1 MKKIPAE
8 WWFLSAGSAAMS
20 LGLILR
26 FVVNWT
32 GDDGDLP
39 PDFVSDSRW
48 HFSSAAWQK
57 FGVTLAAA
65 LSMIHGATQAAPDI

>member
-1 MKKIPAE
+1 MMAI
-8 WWFLSAGSAAMS
+8 
-20 LGLILR
+20 
-26 FVVNWT
+26 
-32 GDDGDLP
+32 LP